1 MNYCTPHLPFE
12 WRAKRPIAAVR
23 QTHLI
28 CSHLHHLHSI
38 SQTKASEILYLAT
51 WIKQPRKGKIS
62 VLLPTLLCIHLLF
75 SRNNRGNNRWPL
87 GAARLSFLGSKCF
100 VHVVLDENVD
110 LELKLRNPIF
120 SSLSLSFFVWV
131 KSMFFSHEVLKRN
144 VEGIISTLR
153 FLFFF
158 FFLPS
163 I

>member
-12 WRAKRPIAAVR
+12 WRTKRPIAAVR

-28 CSHLHHLHSI
+28 CSHLHHLHFI
-38 SQTKASEILYLAT
+38 SQTKASEIIYLAT

-62 VLLPTLLCIHLLF
+62 VLVPTLLCIHLLF
-75 SRNNRGNNRWPL
+75 SRNNTGNDRWPL
-87 GAARLSFLGSKCF
+87 GAARLSFLGSECF

-110 LELKLRNPIF
+110 FALKLRNPNF
-120 SSLSLSFFVWV
+120 SSLSLSLSFFVWV

-144 VEGIISTLR
+144 VEGMISTLR
-153 FLFFF
+153 FSS